1 MDKKKLIDFEE
12 EIGIV
17 RDYLEL
23 ESIRYEERLK
33 VTYDIQVETK
43 SVKVPPM
50 MMQTLVENG
59 IKHGIARLKYGGEIR
74 IQAQLLKNNL
84 VINIRNSGQYING
97 KVSNEGYG
105 LINTKKRLELIYG
118 DTAKL
123 VISNE
128 SKEMVLT
135 EIVIPRLEIPDV
147 TFEKQRET
155 HENVDS

>member
-1 MDKKKLIDFEE
+1 M
-12 EIGIV
+12 
-17 RDYLEL
+17 
-23 ESIRYEERLK
+23 
-33 VTYDIQVETK
+33 
-43 SVKVPPM
+43 
-50 MMQTLVENG
+50 
-59 IKHGIARLKYGGEIR
+59 
-74 IQAQLLKNNL
+74 
-84 VINIRNSGQYING
+84 INIRNSGQYING

>member
-1 MDKKKLIDFEE
+1 
-12 EIGIV
+12 
-17 RDYLEL
+17 
-23 ESIRYEERLK
+23 
-33 VTYDIQVETK
+33 
-43 SVKVPPM
+43 

-123 VISNE
+123 
-128 SKEMVLT
+128 
-135 EIVIPRLEIPDV
+135 
-147 TFEKQRET
+147 
-155 HENVDS
+155 